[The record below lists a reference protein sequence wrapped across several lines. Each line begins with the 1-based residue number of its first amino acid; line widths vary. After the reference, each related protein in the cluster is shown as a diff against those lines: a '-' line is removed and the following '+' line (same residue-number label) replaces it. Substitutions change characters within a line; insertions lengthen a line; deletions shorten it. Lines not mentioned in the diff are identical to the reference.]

1 MSKCVLAVYSI
12 YVVSIFRLYFYFEF
26 EIALVDCYL
35 NVPIATI
42 IHFNGSYSHGIR
54 IQKCNQVC
62 QFVSNYF
69 QLNWKRQK
77 ASTLTFRWIYIYIY
91 INKRAISIFSPRI
104 ERFRLRNEP
113 FCMILDLNYHSPMI
127 PSNFSKYAIICSLSI
142 AIVFFI
148 GIRLSVRM
156 SECDLKN

>member
-91 INKRAISIFSPRI
+91 KQTCHFDLFTENWTISPEKRTILYDFRFKLSFTYDTIKLFKICDNMFVINCNS
-104 ERFRLRNEP
+104 
-113 FCMILDLNYHSPMI
+113 
-127 PSNFSKYAIICSLSI
+127 
-142 AIVFFI
+142 FFY
-148 GIRLSVRM
+148 RYQTK
-156 SECDLKN
+156 C